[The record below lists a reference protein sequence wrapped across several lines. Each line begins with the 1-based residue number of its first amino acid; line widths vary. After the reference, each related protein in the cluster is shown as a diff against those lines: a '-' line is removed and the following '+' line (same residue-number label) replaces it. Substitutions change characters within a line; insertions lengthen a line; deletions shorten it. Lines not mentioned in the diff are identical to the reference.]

1 MAMANTFA
9 PFGFRPIM
17 NADGSA
23 WTGNQTLRKIVATSS
38 TALFYGDLVAQLAT
52 GYITVGAASATTALG
67 IFVGCRYVP
76 TAFGYMRWSNWWP
89 GSGQNTAAGDIDAY
103 YETNYQIHEAIQRL
117 AGNRWLSGVVSDLR
131 KVLRLSRHKSLKL
144 PGRIQESCAEHMSVF
159 SALKAHD
166 PEGAEALMK
175 THVLRQRGALSA
187 LDRADPE
194 PPAVAPGQLRLAGQ
208 D

>member
-23 WTGNQTLRKIVATSS
+23 WTGNQTLRKIIATSS

-76 TAFGYMRWSNWWP
+76 TAFGYMRWSNFWP
-89 GSGQNTAAGDIDAY
+89 GSGQNTAAGDIDAFILDAKNLVM
-103 YETNYQIHEAIQRL
+103 EVQSTGSAALAIADIGINLDLVSSSGSSITGMSTHAVNANSLATTSTFPFRL
-117 AGNRWLSGVVSDLR
+117 WAVPGANAVGSIPASVSANMDAASAGNVVQVVWNDYIYNQL
-131 KVLRLSRHKSLKL
+131 
-144 PGRIQESCAEHMSVF
+144 Q
-159 SALKAHD
+159 
-166 PEGAEALMK
+166 
-175 THVLRQRGALSA
+175 
-187 LDRADPE
+187 
-194 PPAVAPGQLRLAGQ
+194 GQ
-208 D
+208 